1 MIRKRCGCFYP
12 QRFRIMDCYALTIFE
27 YKTSIM
33 RISFKELQEEFK
45 RVLLK
50 LSFTTEMANICA
62 TIFAANSRDGIYSHG
77 LNRFPVFVEHVK
89 KGLVLP
95 DAFPILLE
103 TNGSIERWDGNFAPG
118 MFNATHAMNR
128 AIELAKMNGIGCVA
142 IKNTNHWMRG
152 GTYGWQAADA
162 GCIGICFTNAT
173 ANMPA
178 WGGHSPVLG
187 NNPLVIAVPRT
198 QGHVVLDMAM
208 SQFSYGKM
216 QEYEL
221 KDELLPFPGG
231 YDEAGNL
238 STDPAEI
245 RKTKLALPIGFW
257 KGSGLSLV
265 LDLLVVALSGGRSTQ
280 QISAETYETGVSQCF
295 ICINQPDMHSA
306 LIEEILTFT
315 KGNSPADTN
324 SAVTYPGERTHQTR
338 LENEQNGIPVNEEI
352 WLSLKNM

>member
-1 MIRKRCGCFYP
+1 
-12 QRFRIMDCYALTIFE
+12 
-27 YKTSIM
+27 M
-33 RISFKELQEEFK
+33 RIPFKELQEKFK
-45 RVLLK
+45 SVLLK
-50 LSFTTEMANICA
+50 LSFTNEMADICA
-62 TIFAANSRDGIYSHG
+62 TIFASNSRDGVYSHG
-77 LNRFPVFVEHVK
+77 LNRFPVFVEHVR

-95 DAFPILLE
+95 DARPVLLE
-103 TNGSIERWDGNFAPG
+103 SMGSIERWDGKLAPG

-128 AIELAKMNGIGCVA
+128 AIALAKNNGIGCVA
-142 IKNTNHWMRG
+142 IRNTNHWMRG

-178 WGGHSPVLG
+178 WGGKEPVLG
-187 NNPLVIAVPRT
+187 NNPLVIAVPRAE
-198 QGHVVLDMAM
+198 GHVVLDMAM

-221 KDELLPFPGG
+221 KNELLPFPGG

-265 LDLLVVALSGGRSTQ
+265 LDLLAVALSGGRSTQ
-280 QISAETYETGVSQCF
+280 KISESAYETGVSQCF
-295 ICINQPDMHSA
+295 ICIKQADMHGA

-315 KGNSPADTN
+315 KGNSTN
-324 SAVTYPGERTHQTR
+324 ETGKQVSYPGERTLQTR
-338 LENEQNGIPVNEEI
+338 LENEKNGIPVNEEI
-352 WLSLKNM
+352 WTMLKNM

>member
-1 MIRKRCGCFYP
+1 MRVS
-12 QRFRIMDCYALTIFE
+12 FE
-27 YKTSIM
+27 
-33 RISFKELQEEFK
+33 ELQEEFK

-50 LSFTTEMANICA
+50 LSFPDETATTCA
-62 TIFAANSRDGIYSHG
+62 TIFASNSRDGIYSHG
-77 LNRFPVFVEHVK
+77 LNRFPVFVKHVQ
-89 KGLVLP
+89 KGVVKP
-95 DAFPILLE
+95 DATPTLLDK
-103 TNGSIERWDGNFAPG
+103 NGAIERWDGNFAPG
-118 MFNATHAMNR
+118 ISNATHGMNR
-128 AIELAKMNGIGCVA
+128 AIALALSHGIGCVA

-178 WGGHSPVLG
+178 WGGQSAVLG
-187 NNPLVIAVPRT
+187 NNPLVIAVPRPE
-198 QGHVVLDMAM
+198 GHVVLDMAM

-221 KDELLPFPGG
+221 KNEPLPFPGG

-280 QISAETYETGVSQCF
+280 KISEGEYETGVSQCF
-295 ICINQPDMHSA
+295 ICIKQPDMHQD
-306 LIEEILTFT
+306 LIEEILAFT
-315 KGNSPADTN
+315 KDN
-324 SAVTYPGERTHQTR
+324 SAADPGKPVSYPGERTLRTR
-338 LENEQNGIPVNEEI
+338 LENGKHGIPVNEEI
-352 WLSLKNM
+352 WTMLKNM

>member
-1 MIRKRCGCFYP
+1 
-12 QRFRIMDCYALTIFE
+12 
-27 YKTSIM
+27 M
-33 RISFKELQEEFK
+33 RIPFKELQEEFK

-50 LSFTTEMANICA
+50 LSFTNEMADTCA
-62 TIFAANSRDGIYSHG
+62 NIFAANSRDGIYSHG
-77 LNRFPVFVEHVK
+77 LNRFPVFVEHIS

-95 DAFPILLE
+95 DATPVLLE
-103 TNGSIERWDGNFAPG
+103 RMGSIERWDGKLAPG
-118 MFNATHAMNR
+118 MFNATLAMNR
-128 AIELAKMNGIGCVA
+128 AIDLAKSNGIGCVA

-178 WGGHSPVLG
+178 WGGTKPVLG
-187 NNPLVIAVPRT
+187 NNPLVIAVPRAE
-198 QGHVVLDMAM
+198 GHVVLDMAM

-221 KDELLPFPGG
+221 KNAPLPFPGG
-231 YDEAGNL
+231 YDDAGNL

-280 QISAETYETGVSQCF
+280 KISEGKYETGVSQCF
-295 ICINQPDMHSA
+295 ICIQQPEMHSN
-306 LIEEILTFT
+306 LIEEILAFT
-315 KGNSPADTN
+315 KGNSIAE
-324 SAVTYPGERTHQTR
+324 AGKQVTYPGERTLQTR
-338 LENEQNGIPVNEEI
+338 LENEKNGIPVNEEI
-352 WLSLKNM
+352 WHMLKNM